1 MVCGACR
8 QRAIGCRC
16 SSLSLVCPLTNCSSV
31 PPPRPLA
38 SASHTMTTSFLPS
51 PALLTSLTAL
61 GRHAGSVPSLAV
73 LADGGGLELDT
84 CVPLELARAREH
96 AASMLPRVATE
107 ATRARMVE
115 SLSLPADDP
124 RGLLYALSC
133 GCTEGAP
140 GEAASLRLHNEL
152 VAKLETT
159 RGEYSARSEMEAYA
173 SDLKVAI
180 RTDIARLLSAVQNL
194 ETSQAA
200 LEVAKVDPAYR
211 KEAAQWDSVHSVWQ
225 AVQEAMNAAE
235 GLRPVAPA
243 DAQRVAAASRL
254 TAAIQAASLKMEAP
268 ADLAVPAAAPQSD
281 AAAAFDVQLLASM
294 ATLLQTQLQSLAE
307 WNSRNT
313 ELSASIAAAQKVAPR
328 IASFAAA
335 KAEAQAAGAAV
346 SELDRPLKSVRT
358 ATTILSKLS
367 GITLIQQM
375 DVEHTDEQSGG
386 MPCMATQMLVAVRG
400 QPAAV
405 GANDE
410 EMYASEA
417 NFARIIAAQQ
427 ANEPDYIVLQ
437 VLMLTPS
444 QITEVEAL
452 RAGPATVASI
462 APVLAT
468 TASDLASSRVLRVD
482 VLGSLRACQL
492 PSLVDGAQGQRSPEE
507 VQRAL
512 ETTLIPCNDANAA
525 GVSRATRRALEQQR
539 KYGRG
544 ALDSLMRD
552 IAFGQ

>member
-1 MVCGACR
+1 
-8 QRAIGCRC
+8 
-16 SSLSLVCPLTNCSSV
+16 
-31 PPPRPLA
+31 
-38 SASHTMTTSFLPS
+38 MTTSYLPS

-61 GRHAGSVPSLAV
+61 GRHAVSVPSLAA

-115 SLSLPADDP
+115 SLALPADDA

-140 GEAASLRLHNEL
+140 GEAASLRLHHEL
-152 VAKLETT
+152 LAQLESTKS
-159 RGEYSARSEMEAYA
+159 EYNARSEMESYTAE
-173 SDLKVAI
+173 LKVAI
-180 RTDIARLLSAVQNL
+180 KTDIARLISAVQNL
-194 ETSQAA
+194 ETNEAA
-200 LEVAKVDPAYR
+200 LEAAKHEPAYLT
-211 KEAAQWDSVHSVWQ
+211 EATQWESVHSVWQ
-225 AVQEAMNAAE
+225 AVQQAMNAAE
-235 GLRPVAPA
+235 GLTSVQPA
-243 DAQRVAAASRL
+243 DAQRVQAASRL
-254 TAAIQAASLKMEAP
+254 TAAIQAATVKMEAP
-268 ADLAVPAAAPQSD
+268 ADLSVPAAPSSD

-294 ATLLQTQLQSLAE
+294 ATLLQHQLQSLAE
-307 WNSRNT
+307 WNARNT
-313 ELSASIAAAQKVAPR
+313 DLSASIAAAQKGAPR
-328 IASFAAA
+328 IASFASAQ
-335 KAEAQAAGAAV
+335 AEAQAAGAAV
-346 SELDRPLKSVRT
+346 SDLDRPLKSVRT

-367 GITLIQQM
+367 GLTLLQQL
-375 DVEHTDEQSGG
+375 DVEHTDEESGG

-400 QPAAV
+400 QPTVIAT
-405 GANDE
+405 GNDE

-427 ANEPDYIVLQ
+427 AAEPDYIVLQ
-437 VLMLTPS
+437 VLLLTPA
-444 QITEVEAL
+444 QIAEVEAL

-462 APVLAT
+462 APASP
-468 TASDLASSRVLRVD
+468 TAASELSSSRVLRVD

-492 PSLVDGAQGQRSPEE
+492 PSLVDSGAQGQRSPEE

-512 ETTLIPCNDANAA
+512 ETTLIPCPEANAA
-525 GVSRATRRALEQQR
+525 GVARATRRALDQQR